1 MTSESKYIFFQQE
14 QNMKRRPLSTIFCS
28 IILLTLSLAGKVVAE
43 PVTQTITINPG
54 WNAVFLEVEPVWF
67 DLATQLAYP
76 DNKPT
81 DAAVV
86 FANLPDLTSAW
97 MWNPR
102 AGTVEFV
109 QDPSTLV
116 PEGPTML
123 VYDPA
128 NPIVSNLYSIQG
140 NHAYLINFGGAV
152 PVDWQVRG
160 EPLPPKIDWKPNSF
174 NFVGF
179 HVASVSPPLF
189 EDFFSSSPAHAG
201 QQIFVLDNATG
212 NWVQVTASDAMRSG
226 EGFWVYCKGSSEF
239 AGPVTLQLNQG
250 NALDFGSV
258 LEQQE
263 VIIKNS
269 SNTARTVSLGLADG
283 TVPLFYWE
291 YDAVQ
296 DIARWTQVPQDP
308 GSLSVDIAPGGSQT
322 IKLGVKRLGLSP
334 AVPSSSNLQIE
345 DAGTSFKVGV
355 SVTGVSKA
363 GLWVGEATINK
374 VSQPAAYMGSQT
386 AVRPT
391 GSEFRFRLI
400 IHVDAGGQARLL
412 NQVIQM
418 WQEGTWKPDPN
429 DFSKQIVDQP
439 GHFVLFADDALIGS
453 YSGASLRDGQPVG
466 RRISSAAFGNLYG
479 ADNVTRVYF
488 KDMTGTFAGD
498 NSSLTLS
505 LFLPKDDPTNPFVH
519 KYNPNH
525 LQPDGSEG
533 AIKLFDIN
541 RDITMTFRDTDSDGN
556 FILGS
561 TALGW
566 GSSVVGGVYR
576 ETISGLMRPGRD
588 INIEGVFTLHRVNNV
603 DTLTIN

>member
-1 MTSESKYIFFQQE
+1 
-14 QNMKRRPLSTIFCS
+14 MKRRALSAILCS
-28 IILLTLSLAGKVVAE
+28 ITLLTLSLAGKVMAE
-43 PVTQTITINPG
+43 PVIQTFTINPG
-54 WNAVFLEVEPVWF
+54 WNAVFLEVEPVWY
-67 DLATQLAYP
+67 DTATELAFP
-76 DNKPT
+76 DSNPT
-81 DAAVV
+81 DAEVV

-109 QDPSTLV
+109 QDPSTLL

-128 NPIVSNLYSIQG
+128 NPIISNLYSIPG
-140 NHAYLINFGGAV
+140 NHAYLINYGGAV
-152 PVDWQVRG
+152 PVNWQVKG
-160 EPLPPKIDWKPNSF
+160 EPLPPQIDWKPNSF

-179 HVASVSPPLF
+179 HIDSVSPPLF

-212 NWVQVTASDAMRSG
+212 NWIQVTPTDAMRSG

-250 NALDFGSV
+250 DALSFGTV

-263 VIIKNS
+263 VMVKND
-269 SNTARTVSLGLADG
+269 SNTFRTVSLGLADG
-283 TVPLFYWE
+283 TLPLYYWE
-291 YDAVQ
+291 YDVAQ
-296 DIARWTQVPQDP
+296 DIAQWTRIPQGP
-308 GSLSVDIAPGGSQT
+308 AALTVDIAPGESQT
-322 IKLGVKRLGLSP
+322 IKLGVKRLNLSP
-334 AVPSSSNLQIE
+334 DVAYTSNLQIE
-345 DAGTSFKVGV
+345 DADTSFKIGI
-355 SVTGVSKA
+355 SVTGVGKA

-391 GSEFRFRLI
+391 GSEFKFRLI

-418 WQEGTWKPDPN
+418 WQEGTWKSDPN
-429 DFSKQIVDQP
+429 DFSKLIVDQP
-439 GHFVLFADDALIGS
+439 GHFVLLADDALIGS

-479 ADNVTRVYF
+479 EDNITRVHSRV
-488 KDMTGTFAGD
+488 MTGSFAGD
-498 NSSLTLS
+498 NSTLTLS

-541 RDITMTFRDTDSDGN
+541 RDITMTFRDTDSEGN

-566 GSSVVGGVYR
+566 GSSVVGGIYR
-576 ETISGLMRPGRD
+576 ETISGLMRTGRD
-588 INIEGVFTLHRVNNV
+588 INIEGVFTLHRVNDV
-603 DTLTIN
+603 DTLTTN